1 MGDRAIALFLFYSKE
16 IMKIIRPTRV
26 TDSNLLSSSVPEN
39 DYSEWVSGTAYN
51 EGDKV
56 ILALT
61 HTIYEALKSTTGESP
76 DAHPLS
82 WLPIGPTNRWAMFD
96 EKIGTSTTA
105 TTSIT
110 FSVKPGIVS
119 GIAFLDLVGVTTIRV
134 KLTAPDGVIY
144 DKTVTLTDTAGII
157 DWWTYF
163 FEEVSVQT
171 FVVLTDLPT
180 YRSSVMEVTISG
192 GVGTT
197 VSVGSIVFGRLFEFA
212 NAVDYGAS
220 IGIQDYS
227 RKERDDFGNVMIT
240 ERAFSKRARWNF
252 SIQNSKV
259 DSFQRTL
266 AELRATPAV
275 YIGASQYDSMIIYG
289 FYRDFDTIIAYP
301 NHSEC
306 SIDLESLV

>member
-1 MGDRAIALFLFYSKE
+1 
-16 IMKIIRPTRV
+16 MKIIRPTRV
-26 TDSNLLSSSVPEN
+26 TDSNLLSSSVPESDFPVYLATN
-39 DYSEWVSGTAYN
+39 TYE

-56 ILALT
+56 IVLSN
-61 HTIYEALKSTTGESP
+61 HTVYEALRASAGVDP
-76 DAHPLS
+76 VDNPLD
-82 WLPIGPTNRWAMFD
+82 WLAIGPTNRWAMFD
-96 EKIGTSTTA
+96 EKIGTSTT
-105 TTSIT
+105 TTSSIT
-110 FSVKPGIVS
+110 FSINPGIVS
-119 GIAFLDLVGVTTIRV
+119 GIAFLDLSGVTTIRV
-134 KLTAPDGVIY
+134 KLTAPEGVVY
-144 DKTVTLTDTAGII
+144 DKTVTLTSTAGIV

-171 FVVLTDLPT
+171 FVVMYDLPT
-180 YRSSVMEVTISG
+180 YRTSTMEVTISG
-192 GVGTT
+192 GDGTT
-197 VSVGSIVFGRLFEFA
+197 VSVGSVVFGRLFEFA

-227 RKERDDFGNVMIT
+227 RKERDAFGNVAIT
-240 ERAFSKRARWNF
+240 KRAFSKRARWNF
-252 SIQNSKV
+252 SILNSKV

-289 FYRDFDTIIAYP
+289 FYRDFDTVIAYP